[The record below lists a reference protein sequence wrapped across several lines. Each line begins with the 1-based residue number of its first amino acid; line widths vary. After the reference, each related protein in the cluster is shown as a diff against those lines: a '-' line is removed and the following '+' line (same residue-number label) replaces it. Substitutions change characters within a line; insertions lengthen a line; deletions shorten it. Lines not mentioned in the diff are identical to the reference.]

1 MVTLDPC
8 DRLKTIKN
16 QLVPAILTSAKYEID
31 TLDIKSAIEKNLPD
45 LERNCYELAERCK
58 KQWPNC
64 GEEIELCNKE
74 IIKQLFQ
81 HTREKLEKIWEEKKK
96 QKKDA
101 LDQA

>member
-1 MVTLDPC
+1 MVILDPC

-58 KQWPNC
+58 KQWPTC
-64 GEEIELCNKE
+64 GEEIELCNRDA
-74 IIKQLFQ
+74 IKKLF
-81 HTREKLEKIWEEKKK
+81 HDTRQKLEKIWEEKEKK
-96 QKKDA
+96 KEEEKNA
-101 LDQA
+101 